1 MDKER
6 LSYFKGLDGINNIVE
21 KSPVTFIHGDNMAFL
36 RKCKEELMR
45 GYFHVGI
52 VDPPYGI
59 SVGNMKLGQTAK
71 SKPREYDMGQWD
83 NEVPEAEYW
92 YLLNYVCRNLIIW
105 GGNYFTDMNG
115 SFIIA
120 ELHSGIEIICNSV
133 EITPNGLEI
142 NGKLQEK
149 GSVKSLKKVN
159 GIKTGRCC
167 VAWDKMNNGMSF
179 ADFELALTTF
189 DKSARI
195 VKKSRAGEKDR
206 NDGEKRH
213 PTQKPV
219 YLYDWLHLEFVEKG
233 QRVLD
238 THGGS
243 HTHAIAANMNNVDL
257 TIIERE
263 ESYHLSGIESYEKG
277 TVKTILF

>member
-1 MDKER
+1 MDNEK
-6 LSYFKGLDGINNIVE
+6 LSYFTDLEGINKIVE
-21 KSPVTFIHGDNMAFL
+21 RKPVTFIHGDNMAFL
-36 RKCKEELMR
+36 RKCKDEMMR

-59 SVGNMKLGQTAK
+59 SVGDMKLGATAT
-71 SKPREYDMGQWD
+71 SKPRNYEMGQWD
-83 NEVPEAEYW
+83 NEVPTAEYW
-92 YLLNYVCRNLIIW
+92 YLLKYVCRNLIIW
-105 GGNYFTDMNG
+105 GGNYFTNANG
-115 SFIIA
+115 NFFIA
-120 ELHSGIEIICNSV
+120 ETVTGEDILCNTV
-133 EITPNGLEI
+133 DITPQGLKI
-142 NGKLQEK
+142 NNKLYEK
-149 GSVKSLKKVN
+149 GTIKKFVVAD

-195 VKKSRAGEKDR
+195 VKKSRAGQAD
-206 NDGEKRH
+206 DGDKRH

-219 YLYDWLHLEFVEKG
+219 YLYDWLHLEFVEKR

-243 HTHAIAANMNNVDL
+243 HTHAIAAYRNDVEL

-263 ESYHLSGIESYEKG
+263 ESYHLAGIKAYENG
-277 TVKTILF
+277 TTKDRLF